1 MSASALARLRLLR
14 TEAGASPIGVMAA
27 PTPVSAPHHAES
39 ASSHRS
45 EAAREAEA
53 LVARLRAAL
62 ARRTYHQ
69 QMQQIPDLQRTEV
82 PDFDLGE
89 RIAPGLRFLQ
99 WEYPDP
105 QACSLDLPWLDLSQV
120 ARADLA
126 AFDIETTGMNAGVG
140 VRAFLVGIADWCDDR
155 LRVRQL
161 LLESPAGEPHQLAL
175 LREWLLSKRVLL
187 SYNGKSFD
195 VPMMNA
201 RYPLFQQPTPFP
213 ELAHLDLLTLV
224 RRQLKDQLSN
234 CKLGTV
240 EREWLGLIR
249 QHDLPSAEVPGAW
262 RDWVRFG
269 REDRLK
275 RAIAHHRQD
284 LLSLWQILDRLR
296 R

>member
-1 MSASALARLRLLR
+1 MSAVDVLLRLRAQ
-14 TEAGASPIGVMAA
+14 AGARTLGTPVPRAREPDYVA
-27 PTPVSAPHHAES
+27 PTHGD
-39 ASSHRS
+39 
-45 EAAREAEA
+45 AAREAEA
-53 LVARLRAAL
+53 LVERLRAAL
-62 ARRTYHQ
+62 ARRAYHRDMEQ
-69 QMQQIPDLQRTEV
+69 LPGMQSTAV

-89 RIAPGLRFLQ
+89 RIAPGLRLLQ
-99 WEYPDP
+99 IDYPDP
-105 QACSLDLPWLDLSQV
+105 QATSIDLPWLEQTGV

-195 VPMMNA
+195 VPMMNG
-201 RYPLFQQPTPFP
+201 RYPLFGQAAPFAD
-213 ELAHLDLLTLV
+213 LAHLDLLTIV
-224 RRQLKDQLSN
+224 RRQLKDRLSN

-262 RDWVRFG
+262 RDWIRLG
-269 REDRLK
+269 RDDRLK

-284 LLSLWQILDRLR
+284 VISLWQILNRLLAV
-296 R
+296 

>member
-1 MSASALARLRLLR
+1 MSAVEALLRLRAQ
-14 TEAGASPIGVMAA
+14 AGARALGA
-27 PTPVSAPHHAES
+27 PVPRIAEPTYEAPANS
-39 ASSHRS
+39 D
-45 EAAREAEA
+45 AAREAEA
-53 LVARLRAAL
+53 LVERLRAAL
-62 ARRTYHQ
+62 ARRAYHRD
-69 QMQQIPDLQRTEV
+69 MQQLPGLQTPAV

-89 RIAPGLRFLQ
+89 RIAPGLRLLKID
-99 WEYPDP
+99 YPDP
-105 QACSLDLPWLDLSQV
+105 QATSIDLPWLDLAGI

-161 LLESPAGEPHQLAL
+161 LLESPAGESHQLAL
-175 LREWLLSKRVLL
+175 LSEWLLSKRVLL

-201 RYPLFQQPTPFP
+201 RYPLFEQITPFT
-213 ELAHLDLLTLV
+213 ELAHLDLLTVV

-240 EREWLGLIR
+240 EREWLGVIR

-262 RDWVRFG
+262 RDWIRLG

-284 LLSLWQILDRLR
+284 VVSLWQILNRLLQV
-296 R
+296 